1 MTIKQIIQIVI
12 SKLENYSD
20 TPDLDARIIVSSI
33 FNIKSNNL
41 ILRYENILNDL
52 QIKKILQMTDERIDN
67 TPVAYIIGKKE
78 FYGREFFVNQDV
90 LIPRPETEILIEKIL
105 EINKTDKVKNIVDI
119 GTGSGCISITLAL
132 EIPGVKVYASDI
144 SKKALQVT
152 KKNAIIYLGES
163 LENFSIVKGNLLDP
177 FISFTQIDVIVANLP
192 YLDENQYTDDS
203 IKKEPNLALYS
214 DQKGLSHYIK
224 LIKFIQN
231 HLFLLP
237 KYLLIEVNPEQ
248 VNFLTNFIQKS
259 FPNIIKIQVLKDLKG
274 YNRHILVKNSI

>member
-1 MTIKQIIQIVI
+1 MTIKQIIQKVI
-12 SKLENYSD
+12 SKLESFSK
-20 TPDLDARIIVSSI
+20 TPDLDARIIVSSL
-33 FNIKSNNL
+33 FDIKSNNL
-41 ILRYENILNDL
+41 ILIYDNVLDDS
-52 QIKKILQMTDERIDN
+52 QIEKIWNMTQQRISGY
-67 TPVAYIIGKKE
+67 PIAYIIGKKE

-105 EINKTDKVKNIVDI
+105 EINSTEKVRNIIDI

-132 EIPGVKVYASDI
+132 ELSQVKVYASDI

-152 KKNAIIYLGES
+152 KKNGIIYLGES
-163 LENFSIVKGNLLDP
+163 LRNLSIMEGNLLEP
-177 FISFTQIDVIVANLP
+177 FISFTNIDIIVANLP

-214 DQKGLSHYIK
+214 EEKGLSHYIE

-248 VNFLTNFIQKS
+248 VKFLTKFIQKS
-259 FPNIIKIQVLKDLKG
+259 LPNTIEIQVLKDLKEH
-274 YNRHILVKNSI
+274 NRHILVKN